1 MSAWDPYVDQIISYG
16 QGSCDQACFIGL
28 DGTPYTPNNDHLP
41 HIISIENL
49 ESMNIAMNVSTG
61 DDSFFHQN
69 GVVVAGVK
77 YELKR
82 GSDDGRY
89 FATKDGQGGLIFQK
103 TQQAIAIAH
112 IKEGGIVTDT
122 IQAVTN
128 LCEELEGSGW

>member
-77 YELKR
+77 YEFK
-82 GSDDGRY
+82 GSDDGSY
-89 FATKDGQGGLIFQK
+89 YATNNGQGALVFQK
-103 TQQAIAIAH
+103 TKTAIALAH
-112 IKEGGIVTDT
+112 NKEGGIMTDT
-122 IQAVTN
+122 IQAVAKM
-128 LCEELEGSGW
+128 CEYLENNGY